1 MGVVSFLCP
10 TAPGPKMGEV
20 GSGGKGWRWSEVSSS
35 APFPQEPIPGSTVS
49 KQSPGS
55 RWVEC
60 LSCVPRPGQRNSQ
73 CLTEGG

>member
-1 MGVVSFLCP
+1 MGVVSLLCP

-20 GSGGKGWRWSEVSSS
+20 GSGGKGRRWSEVSSS
-35 APFPQEPIPGSTVS
+35 APFLQEPM
-49 KQSPGS
+49 PGS
-55 RWVEC
+55 RWVER